1 MVINTQL
8 LEGIAS
14 ATDLTLGDKL
24 IISVFKANPRWSK
37 RSIAQRLGT
46 SERTVHRAIE
56 KAKKYAT
63 GVIQY
68 DTRGV
73 ECDTG
78 VIQCDARV
86 IQYDT
91 GGAEYDARVIRNSSS
106 SNKEEKE
113 KPERKTPTKDEV
125 TKFAY
130 QMKRPDLAEEFFDH
144 YEENDW
150 VHNNTPLIHWRAM
163 FRGWARRTPIAT
175 EPANGSYHSK
185 GRLSAEEARFQQDNS
200 Y

>member
-1 MVINTQL
+1 MAINTQL

-14 ATDLTLGDKL
+14 STDLTLGDKL

-37 RSIAQRLGT
+37 RNISKVLGT

-56 KAKKYAT
+56 KSKKYDT
-63 GVIQY
+63 G
-68 DTRGV
+68 GV
-73 ECDTG
+73 E
-78 VIQCDARV
+78 CDARV

-91 GGAEYDARVIRNSSS
+91 GGAQYDTGVILCDTGGVEYDTGGARSSS
-106 SNKEEKE
+106 SSKEEE
-113 KPERKTPTKDEV
+113 KPKRKTPTKEEV
-125 TKFAY
+125 TKFAS
-130 QMKRPDLAEEFFDH
+130 QMRRGDLAEEFFDH

-150 VHNNTPLIHWRAM
+150 IHNDTPLIHWRAM

-175 EPANGSYHSK
+175 EPVTNGFSSK
-185 GRLSAEEARFQQDNS
+185 GRLTAEEARFQQDNS